1 MAKYLFLAFVVVP
14 FLDLY
19 LLVGIGRHLGLLPTL
34 ALVVGMGLVGASLAR
49 REGLRVVR
57 RWQEAMA
64 QGRPPEEGIL
74 SGALVLLGGLLL
86 VLPGVISDVAGL
98 ILLIP
103 AVRRGIAAR
112 LRRSLERG
120 MRNGSVRVT
129 SVGWGGFRGP
139 GAPAEP
145 VPRSAPR
152 EASPVSRLP
161 GEVDAEFTEEKPRG

>member
-1 MAKYLFLAFVVVP
+1 MAKYLLLAFIVVP

-19 LLVGIGRHLGLLPTL
+19 LLVGIGRHLGVLPTL

-86 VLPGVISDVAGL
+86 VLPGVITDAVGL

-129 SVGWGGFRGP
+129 TVGWGGGQGP
-139 GAPAEP
+139 GT
-145 VPRSAPR
+145 SPR
-152 EASPVSRLP
+152 EAPPASRLP
-161 GEVDAEFTEEKPRG
+161 GEVDAEFTEEKPQG